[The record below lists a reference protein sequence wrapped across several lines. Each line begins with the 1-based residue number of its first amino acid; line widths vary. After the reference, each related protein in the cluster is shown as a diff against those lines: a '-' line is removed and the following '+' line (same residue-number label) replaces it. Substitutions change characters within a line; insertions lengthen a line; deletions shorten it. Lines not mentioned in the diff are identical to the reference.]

1 MKKFILPLVLFFVSL
16 SAMAQS
22 KVGTIDSDLVIAS
35 LDEVAQ
41 VQKDLE
47 TYGADLDRQF
57 KELVTKYQNA
67 VKAYQDVEATATED
81 DKQKKQEEIVGME
94 QDIQRFR
101 QNSQGLIQIKQNELM
116 QPLYQKVGQ
125 ALDAVAREQ
134 NYTQVLTLNAGVAY
148 FDPALD
154 ITDDVAKK
162 LGVTLKSGEENGGQ

>member
-1 MKKFILPLVLFFVSL
+1 
-16 SAMAQS
+16 
-22 KVGTIDSDLVIAS
+22 
-35 LDEVAQ
+35 
-41 VQKDLE
+41 
-47 TYGADLDRQF
+47 
-57 KELVTKYQNA
+57 
-67 VKAYQDVEATATED
+67 
-81 DKQKKQEEIVGME
+81 
-94 QDIQRFR
+94 
-101 QNSQGLIQIKQNELM
+101 M